1 MVKCSCG
8 DADCKIKV
16 TISGVSDT
24 VEVWFIDKNGKE
36 TLMYLDANGIVD
48 LVYELRKALNSL
60 AVRNIQ
66 G

>member
-8 DADCKIKV
+8 NADCKRKV

-24 VEVWFIDKNGKE
+24 VEVWFTDKNDKE
-36 TLMYLDANGIVD
+36 TLIHLDANGIVA

-60 AVRNIQ
+60 AVRNIE